1 MNHLE
6 YIFVDVFTD
15 KTYAGNQLAVV
26 FLKEEIDTNKM
37 QKITREFNF
46 SETTFIDMR
55 HSTPDRIS
63 MRIFTPGQEIPFAG
77 HPMLGSAFVVKKFL
91 FTNQDLN
98 HVNFHLPFKDNYLKV
113 ELEKDRDD
121 NLESPL
127 LWLTQKEPVFGQKYF
142 YDEVAAMI
150 GVPNIEVCGRI
161 PVQEVD
167 TGMKFLLIPI
177 KRRNTVEKAK
187 IVIEEYEK
195 FFAEKDEK
203 LPLLIFSGEPV
214 EEGNHLHA
222 RMFAP
227 AFGVPE
233 DPATGSAA
241 GCLSAYCLQYDVLK
255 KGILEKLDIRLEQ
268 GYEMGRPSL
277 LYLRGQREEDRI
289 FNIQVGGRVQIVA
302 KGQIFD

>member
-46 SETTFIDMR
+46 SETTFINMR

-113 ELEKDRDD
+113 ELEKDQED